1 MTKMK
6 STNKENEIL
15 KEGVMKIEMYGYEAI
30 EKIARK
36 SGSTAGIYVPVGWTG
51 KKIKIVRLE

>member
-1 MTKMK
+1 MK
-6 STNKENEIL
+6 SANKESEIL

-36 SGSTAGIYVPVGWTG
+36 AGSTAGVYVPVGWAG